1 MSLNNL
7 ESYGEQIKDINNKI
21 TNLENK
27 LDKILSLLENDIKP
41 ISNKMKY
48 HIDFVEKLFKFP
60 FSFIY
65 NTNRLENN

>member
-41 ISNKMKY
+41 ISKKMNN
-48 HIDFVEKLFKFP
+48 HINFVEKLFKFP
-60 FSFIY
+60 FSFMY
-65 NTNRLENN
+65 NNNRLENN